1 MNESQAIQL
10 VTKYIEERTGK
21 RVHISLYKIMG
32 DVRQS
37 QLLQKAVE
45 HIVEYYK
52 GNEKP
57 F

>member
-21 RVHISLYKIMG
+21 RVHISIGKI
-32 DVRQS
+32 VNNPR
-37 QLLQKAVE
+37 QLLLLEQAVK

-52 GNEKP
+52 GVEKP

>member
-10 VTKYIEERTGK
+10 VTKYIEQRTGK
-21 RVHISLYKIMG
+21 RVHISIGKVVG

-52 GNEKP
+52 GTERP